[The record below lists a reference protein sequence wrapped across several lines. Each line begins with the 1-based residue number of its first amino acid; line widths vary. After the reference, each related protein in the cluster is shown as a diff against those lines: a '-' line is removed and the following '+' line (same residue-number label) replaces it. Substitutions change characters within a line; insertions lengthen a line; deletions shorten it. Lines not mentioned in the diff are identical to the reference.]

1 MGACLGDFPRLGA
14 LDDHTLHPSPSDFSL
29 QTQWHSAM
37 KTQSKQV
44 WRASCPH
51 LLQAGLQTVSNTRN
65 PNCCCPPSF
74 SSPLSPPA
82 LPGEPDLHHPKS
94 LYSKQT
100 CGINNNSS
108 HVLFLPAD
116 SLFLVGGTGP
126 PGASFL
132 LAGRQVFLLTHSTAA
147 PRLRAIDGRH

>member
-1 MGACLGDFPRLGA
+1 MHVWGTSPDWVHWTTTLCIPRRAISACK
-14 LDDHTLHPSPSDFSL
+14 HSD
-29 QTQWHSAM
+29 AVPM

-44 WRASCPH
+44 WRASRPH

-65 PNCCCPPSF
+65 PNRCCPPSF

-100 CGINNNSS
+100 CGINKNSS

-116 SLFLVGGTGP
+116 SLFLVGGAGP